1 MSENVRNNIFKY
13 IHNTPSHPHPELA
26 TLLQATSQSA
36 IIEGCNH
43 RYHREGK
50 FNASQDLRYCA
61 LVDRSI
67 KGWLKPTYTMLVIYL
82 ITNIRTSYYWSI
94 EKFVHQMIPIELC
107 TLTIGG
113 IWRQSILYGYPC
125 VWSIV
130 GTEATTT
137 YNIPRVTCFSSQI

>member
-67 KGWLKPTYTMLVIYL
+67 NGWLKLTYTMLVINL
-82 ITNIRTSYYWSI
+82 ITNIRTSYCWSI
-94 EKFVHQMIPIELC
+94 EKFVHQIILIELW
-107 TLTIGG
+107 TLTISG
-113 IWRQSILYGYPC
+113 ILRWSILYGCHC

-130 GTEATTT
+130 RNSYLVATTT
-137 YNIPRVTCFSSQI
+137 PSFICFSR